1 MLFNS
6 PDFLFGFLP
15 IVFAGYFVLLHFSGP
30 LTKLWI
36 VAASLVFY
44 AWFEPW
50 HLIWLTIS
58 MIVNCGLSLP
68 LSRLRPGKGKQA
80 LLWTGIAFNLGM
92 LFHFK
97 YSDFAG
103 SIFGGRFD
111 QANALSSTTLPLAIS
126 FVTFTQIA
134 YLVDVY
140 RQETYRGSPLDYGF
154 FTLFFPHLIAGP
166 ILRHEE
172 FGPQI
177 RDRLPIPRFSDV
189 VLGSFWLVI
198 GLAKK
203 ILIADSAAPYA
214 NALYGDPALVANV
227 TMLQAWTG
235 TLAFAVQIYFDFS
248 GYSDMAIG
256 LARIFGLHFPLNFDS
271 PYRSVSLQEFWSRWH
286 MTLSR
291 FLRDYLYIPL
301 GGNRKGPARH
311 IVNLMITMIVSGI
324 WHGAG
329 FTFLLWGALHGAFL
343 TLTHLW
349 QRMLAFLGIRKLNM
363 AFRFCGWA
371 LTFLFVVVTW
381 AYFRASSL
389 HDAHLILAAMF
400 GVKGWQ
406 PAAGH
411 QSLEDFGYVGLLVAV
426 AILLPAT
433 HRILP
438 NLGRWPE
445 ESKGWLAACM
455 RALGTPAAG
464 FATGILFFLVVKSFF
479 SSQPSQFIYFK
490 F

>member
-6 PDFLFGFLP
+6 PDFLFKFLP
-15 IVFAGYFVLLHFSGP
+15 VVFAGYLLLLHFSTP

-50 HLIWLTIS
+50 HLVWLTIS
-58 MIVNCGLSLP
+58 LLVNCGLSLP
-68 LSRLRPGKGKQA
+68 LSRLPRGKGKQA
-80 LLWTGIAFNLGM
+80 LLWIGIAFNLGM

-97 YSDFAG
+97 YTEFAG
-103 SIFGGRFD
+103 SLFGGWFD
-111 QANALSSTTLPLAIS
+111 QSNAVSSTTLPLAIS

-140 RQETYRGSPLDYGF
+140 RRETYRGSPLDYGF
-154 FTLFFPHLIAGP
+154 FALFFPHLIAGP

-177 RDRLPIPRFSDV
+177 RGRLPIPRFNDV
-189 VLGSFWLVI
+189 LLGSFWLVI

-203 ILIADSAAPYA
+203 VLLADGAAPYA
-214 NALYGDPALVANV
+214 NALYADPALIDNV
-227 TMLQAWTG
+227 TMLQAWMA

-271 PYRSVSLQEFWSRWH
+271 PYRAVSLQQFWSRWH

-301 GGNRKGPARH
+301 GGNRNGPARH
-311 IVNLMITMIVSGI
+311 ILNLMITMIVSGL

-329 FTFLLWGALHGAFL
+329 WTFVVWGALHGAFL
-343 TLTHLW
+343 TVTHVW
-349 QRMLAFLGIRKLNM
+349 QRMLSFMGVHKLNLS
-363 AFRFCGWA
+363 FRLSGWA

-381 AYFRASSL
+381 VYFRAGSL
-389 HDAHLILAAMF
+389 RDAHVILTAMF
-400 GVKGWQ
+400 SARGWH
-406 PAAGH
+406 AAVNH
-411 QSLEDFGYVGLLVAV
+411 QSLEDLSYVGLLVAL
-426 AILLPAT
+426 AILLPPT
-433 HRILP
+433 HQILP
-438 NLGRWPE
+438 NLERRLEG
-445 ESKGWLAACM
+445 SKAWLVTSL
-455 RALGTPAAG
+455 RTLGTPGAG
-464 FATGILFFLVVKSFF
+464 LATGILFFLVVKSFF